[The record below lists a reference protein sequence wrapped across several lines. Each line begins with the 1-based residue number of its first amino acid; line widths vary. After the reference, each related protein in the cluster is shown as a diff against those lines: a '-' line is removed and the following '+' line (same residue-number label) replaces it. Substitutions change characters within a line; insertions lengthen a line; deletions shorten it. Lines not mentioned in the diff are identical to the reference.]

1 MAGASS
7 PYVTLAGRLA
17 EMIPQTRAGG
27 FAATLWRVCAVALL
41 LAAAVGCSR
50 GDDVP
55 DLERRAQAINRD
67 LMCPVCPGESIDQS
81 QNPVAVQMRGIVLER
96 LRDGWTDD
104 DIKDYFV
111 ERYEN
116 RVLMEPPRSGPNLL
130 AWLVPPAAVVGA
142 VAALALVL
150 RFMRTRREPE
160 PAPRLTD
167 AERAGYFA
175 RIEAAAGVEAEA
187 ER

>member
-1 MAGASS
+1 
-7 PYVTLAGRLA
+7 V
-17 EMIPQTRAGG
+17 GG
-27 FAATLWRVCAVALL
+27 
-41 LAAAVGCSR
+41 LAAAFFLVFASACSA
-50 GDDVP
+50 GSEAPDV
-55 DLERRAQAINRD
+55 EQRAQD
-67 LMCPVCPGESIDQS
+67 LNKTIMCPVCPGESIDQS
-81 QNPVAVQMRGIVLER
+81 QNPVAVQMRGIVMDR
-96 LRDGWTDD
+96 LRDGWTEQQ
-104 DIKDYFV
+104 IKDYFV
-111 ERYEN
+111 ESYEN

-130 AWLVPPAAVVGA
+130 AWLVPPAAVAGA

-167 AERAGYFA
+167 TERAGYFA

>member
-1 MAGASS
+1 MRA

-17 EMIPQTRAGG
+17 EMISQTRAGG
-27 FAATLWRVCAVALL
+27 FAATSWRVCAVALL
-41 LAAAVGCSR
+41 LAAAAGCSR
-50 GDDVP
+50 GEDVP

-81 QNPVAVQMRGIVLER
+81 QNPVAVQMRGIVMER
-96 LRDGWTDD
+96 LRDGWTDEE
-104 DIKDYFV
+104 IKDYFV
-111 ERYEN
+111 ESYEN
-116 RVLMEPPRSGPNLL
+116 RVLMEPPRSGANLL

-142 VAALALVL
+142 LAALALAL
-150 RFMRTRREPE
+150 WFMRTRREPE

-167 AERAGYFA
+167 TERAGYFA
-175 RIEAAAGVEAEA
+175 RIEAVAGGEAEA